1 MAIRERA
8 PRPQRE
14 RVQSLNAA
22 SIAGRVARVA
32 DNLQKDQQTIH
43 TPSEL
48 CRRAD
53 MSMVAVLEVVAPVL
67 PEIVK
72 EQVQR
77 LISLHDEYYKAALPS
92 LKQPDQASLAEKVEE
107 PQPPQTRR
115 SWQPREPKQADHL

>member
-32 DNLQKDQQTIH
+32 DNLQKDQQTINN
-43 TPSEL
+43 PFEL

-53 MSMVAVLEVVAPVL
+53 MTMVAVLEVVAPVL

-92 LKQPDQASLAEKVEE
+92 TKQPEQEQAGNVLPVS
-107 PQPPQTRR
+107 RR
-115 SWQPREPKQADHL
+115 DETL

>member
-1 MAIRERA
+1 MKQERR
-8 PRPQRE
+8 PRQQRE
-14 RVQSLNAA
+14 QVQSLNAA

-32 DNLQKDQQTIH
+32 DNLQKDQQTIN

-77 LISLHDEYYKAALPS
+77 LISLHDEFYQAALPS
-92 LKQPDQASLAEKVEE
+92 IKQPEQTALNAQEEK
-107 PQPPQTRR
+107 
-115 SWQPREPKQADHL
+115 